1 MSIINSGAGNTL
13 LVVSLADLKAF
24 ADSLISKTVK
34 VVEAQYQ
41 DENYTIEE
49 AAKYLKVTPAT
60 VYNYISD
67 GKLTPQK
74 IGGRTLISR
83 FNIQSALNSG
93 AIKKYKH
100 L

>member
-24 ADSLISKTVK
+24 ADNLINKTVK

-41 DENYTIEE
+41 DTNYTIEE
-49 AAKYLKVTPAT
+49 TAKYLRVTQQT
-60 VYNYISD
+60 VYNYIKD
-67 GKLTPQK
+67 GKLTPK
-74 IGGRTLISR
+74 KMVGRTLISR
-83 FNIQSALNSG
+83 FDLQNALASG
-93 AIKKYKH
+93 AIRRNNQ